1 MITAHQQHA
10 KGSRRPFRSVELF
23 DYTLYADGIELH
35 KTNGKPDV
43 YLMDPPNA
51 EYIAA
56 LIRSTGSL
64 LTRRRHRLL
73 GPKDPTG
80 TNVHSGGALRWA
92 IAFLSVIPEL
102 TLGT

>member
-1 MITAHQQHA
+1 
-10 KGSRRPFRSVELF
+10 
-23 DYTLYADGIELH
+23 LYADGIELH

-51 EYIAA
+51 EYIRVDKQDHRVVSSPGAA
-56 LIRSTGSL
+56 SIVEAKGS
-64 LTRRRHRLL
+64 
-73 GPKDPTG
+73 DG
-80 TNVHSGGALRWA
+80 TNVHSGDALRWA